1 MKIIGHRGVAG
12 LTLENTLSSFELA
25 RLLGVDAVELDIH
38 KTKDNRLVVCHD
50 HDLERVGN
58 ARVKIADLDLKELQ
72 HIVLSDGQSRVPTLD
87 GALNALGD
95 VPVIIELKS
104 HDSTDL
110 LLETIAQH
118 PHKTISVASFKHDEL
133 TKLRDAGATVPLYA
147 LERTKPF
154 DIIQLA
160 KQRKFDGVGLNFW
173 LLNPLTYWMIKRAK
187 LSLYVYT
194 VNSRPLG
201 KIIGWLYPDAGICTN
216 HPEWFIKHPWLTVK
230 HHFGEKRHKD

>member
-12 LTLENTLSSFELA
+12 LALENTLSSFELA

-38 KTKDNRLVVCHD
+38 KTKDGRLVVSHD
-50 HDLERVGN
+50 GDLERIGN
-58 ARVKIADLDLKELQ
+58 ARVKIADLDLKDLQ
-72 HIVLSDGQSRVPTLD
+72 NITLSDGQSRVPTLD
-87 GALNALGD
+87 GALRAVGD
-95 VPVIIELKS
+95 IPVIVEIK
-104 HDSTDL
+104 STDCVPEL
-110 LLETIAQH
+110 IEELTEH
-118 PHKTISVASFKHDEL
+118 SHRDISIASFKHDEL
-133 TKLRDAGATVPLYA
+133 TKLRDAGIKNPLIA

-160 KQRKFDGVGLNFW
+160 KHRHFDGVGLNFW

-194 VNSRPLG
+194 INSKTLG
-201 KIIGWLYPDAGICTN
+201 RSIGWLYPDVGVCTD

-230 HHFGEKRHKD
+230 RSFGQKHKV